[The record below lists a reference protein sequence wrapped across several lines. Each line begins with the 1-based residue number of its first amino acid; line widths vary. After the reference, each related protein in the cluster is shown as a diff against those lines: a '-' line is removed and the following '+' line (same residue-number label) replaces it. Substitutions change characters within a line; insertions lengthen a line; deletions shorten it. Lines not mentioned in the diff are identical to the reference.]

1 MYGLEVFLLKKYGLL
16 FLLSCLL
23 VIAGCSAKEG
33 RPLEDFQYTD
43 QDGQSFG
50 LEDLKGKVWVA
61 NLFFTNCTTICPT
74 LTANMSDIQQQAED
88 AGLDEVHFVSFS
100 VDPEVDT
107 PQDIKK
113 YAESFAAN
121 FSTWHFLTGYSQK
134 EIEDYALK
142 NFKEWVVK
150 PEDDDQVIHGTR
162 FFLINKNGEVI
173 SDYPGDKDVPYKQ
186 ILKDIKSA
194 LKH

>member
-1 MYGLEVFLLKKYGLL
+1 MKKYGMLL
-16 FLLSCLL
+16 LLSCLL

-43 QDGQSFG
+43 QEGQSFG
-50 LEDLKGKVWVA
+50 LKDLEDKVWVG
-61 NLFFTNCTTICPT
+61 NLIFTNCTTICPT
-74 LTANMSDIQQQAED
+74 LTANMSDLQRQVED
-88 AGLDEVHFVSFS
+88 AGIDNVHFVSFS

-107 PQDIKK
+107 PEGLKK
-113 YAESFAAN
+113 FGESFGAN
-121 FSTWHFLTGYSQK
+121 FSTWHFLTGYSQD

-150 PEDDDQVIHGTR
+150 PENDDQVIHGTK
-162 FFLINKNGEVI
+162 FFLMNKKGEVI
-173 SDYPGDKDVPYKQ
+173 SDYPADKDVPYKQ

-194 LKH
+194 AKH